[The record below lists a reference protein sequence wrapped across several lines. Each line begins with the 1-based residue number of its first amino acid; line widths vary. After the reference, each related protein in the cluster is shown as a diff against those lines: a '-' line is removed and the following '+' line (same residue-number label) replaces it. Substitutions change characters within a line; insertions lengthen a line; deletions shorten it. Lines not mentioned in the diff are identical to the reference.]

1 MKKINNAAIGGGIM
15 DKKFKSGFVTVIGR
29 PNVGKSTLI
38 NRLLGERVSIIS
50 SKPQTTRNSIRC
62 IYTTDEYQIVF
73 IDTPGIHKPKHM
85 LGEYM
90 VKSATESL
98 KGVDV
103 VVVIFDCSTDIGP
116 GDMYIAEVARK
127 VNSPVIL
134 VLNKIDIIPKS
145 RLEQVAASLIMHED
159 YFDCIIPISAGTG
172 ENLDELL
179 KEIVKHMPEGPK
191 YFTEDIFTDMP
202 EKFIVSEI
210 IREKILE
217 LTSEEVPHGT
227 AVEVTSMKERDNKD
241 LIDIEATI
249 YCEKDSHKGII
260 IGKQGRMLK
269 EIGVR
274 ARVDIENLLHCK
286 VNLQLWVKVR
296 NDWRDNRSA
305 LKNFGYKWE

>member
-1 MKKINNAAIGGGIM
+1 ME
-15 DKKFKSGFVTVIGR
+15 KKFKSGFVTIIGR

-50 SKPQTTRNSIRC
+50 SKPQTTRNTIRC
-62 IYTTDEYQIVF
+62 IYTTNDCQIVF

-90 VKSATESL
+90 VKAATDAL

-103 VVVIFDCSTDIGP
+103 VVVMFDCSTEIGA
-116 GDMYIAEVARK
+116 GDLHIAEVASK
-127 VNSPVIL
+127 VDSPVIL
-134 VLNKIDIIPKS
+134 VLNKIDKIQKS
-145 RLEQVAASLIMHED
+145 RLEQIAASLVMHED
-159 YFDCIIPISAGTG
+159 YFDCIIPISASTG

-179 KEIVKHMPEGPK
+179 KEIIKYLPEGPK
-191 YFTEDIFTDMP
+191 YFPDDIYTDMP

-227 AVEVTSMKERDNKD
+227 AVEVTSMKERGNKD

-249 YCEKDSHKGII
+249 FCEKDSHKGII

-269 EIGVR
+269 EIGIR
-274 ARVDIENLLHCK
+274 ARIDIENLLHCK
-286 VNLQLWVKVR
+286 VNLQLWVKVKS
-296 NDWRDNRSA
+296 NWRDNRSA
-305 LKNFGYKWE
+305 LKNLGYKWE

>member
-1 MKKINNAAIGGGIM
+1 M
-15 DKKFKSGFVTVIGR
+15 DTKFKSGFVTIIGR

-38 NRLLGERVSIIS
+38 NKLLGERVSIIS

-73 IDTPGIHKPKHM
+73 IDTPGIHKPKHK

-90 VKSATESL
+90 VKAATESL

-103 VVVIFDCSTDIGP
+103 AIVMFDCSTDIGA
-116 GDMYIAEVARK
+116 GDMHIIEVAQNIK
-127 VNSPVIL
+127 SPVIL
-134 VLNKIDIIPKS
+134 VLNKIDKIAKS
-145 RLEQVAASLIMHED
+145 KLEQIAASLIMHED
-159 YFDCIIPISAGTG
+159 YFNSIIPISAGTG

-179 KEIVKHMPEGPK
+179 QEIVKFLPEGPK
-191 YFTEDIFTDMP
+191 YFTEDIYTDMP

-227 AVEVTSMKERDNKD
+227 AVEITSMKERDNKD
-241 LIDIEATI
+241 LMDIEATI
-249 YCEKDSHKGII
+249 FCEKDSHKGIL
-260 IGKQGRMLK
+260 IGKQGGMLK

-274 ARVDIENLLHCK
+274 SRVDIEKLLNCK

-296 NDWRDNRSA
+296 NDWRDSNSA
-305 LKNFGYKWE
+305 LKNLGYK

>member
-1 MKKINNAAIGGGIM
+1 M
-15 DKKFKSGFVTVIGR
+15 DTKFKSGFVSIIGR

-73 IDTPGIHKPKHM
+73 IDTPGIHKPKHK

-90 VKSATESL
+90 VKAATDSL

-103 VVVIFDCSTDIGP
+103 AIVMLDCSSDIGP
-116 GDMYIAEVARK
+116 GDMHIIEVAQDIK
-127 VNSPVIL
+127 SPVIL
-134 VLNKIDIIPKS
+134 VLNKIDKIAKS
-145 RLEQVAASLIMHED
+145 KLEQIAASLIMHED
-159 YFDCIIPISAGTG
+159 YFNSIIPISAGTG

-179 KEIVKHMPEGPK
+179 KEIVKYLPEGPK
-191 YFTEDIFTDMP
+191 YFTEDIYTDMP

-227 AVEVTSMKERDNKD
+227 AVEISSMKERDNKD
-241 LIDIEATI
+241 LMDIEATI
-249 YCEKDSHKGII
+249 FCEKDSHKGIL
-260 IGKQGRMLK
+260 IGKQGGMLK

-274 ARVDIENLLHCK
+274 SRTDIEKLLNCK
-286 VNLQLWVKVR
+286 INLQLWVKVR
-296 NDWRDNRSA
+296 NNWRDSNSA
-305 LKNFGYKWE
+305 LKNLGYK

>member
-1 MKKINNAAIGGGIM
+1 MEN
-15 DKKFKSGFVTVIGR
+15 KFKSGFVTVIGR

-38 NRLLGERVSIIS
+38 NKLLGERVSIIS

-62 IYTTDEYQIVF
+62 IYTTDECQIVF

-90 VKSATESL
+90 VKTATESL

-103 VVVIFDCSTDIGP
+103 VVVMFDCSADIGP
-116 GDMYIAEVARK
+116 GDMYIAEIAGK
-127 VNSPVIL
+127 VKSPVIL
-134 VLNKIDIIPKS
+134 VLNKIDKISKT
-145 RLEQVAASLIMHED
+145 RLEQIAASLIMHED
-159 YFDCIIPISAGTG
+159 YFNCIIPISASTG
-172 ENLDELL
+172 ENLEELL
-179 KEIVKHMPEGPK
+179 KEIIKHLPEGPK
-191 YFTEDIFTDMP
+191 YFPEDIYTDMP
-202 EKFIVSEI
+202 EKFIISEI

-227 AVEVTSMKERDNKD
+227 AVEITSMKERDNKD
-241 LIDIEATI
+241 IIDIEANI
-249 YCEKDSHKGII
+249 FCEKDSHKGII

-274 ARVDIENLLHCK
+274 SRVGIENLLDCK

-296 NDWRDNRSA
+296 SDWRDNRSA
-305 LKNFGYKWE
+305 LKGFGYKWE

>member
-1 MKKINNAAIGGGIM
+1 ME
-15 DKKFKSGFVTVIGR
+15 KKFKSGFVTIIGR

-62 IYTTDEYQIVF
+62 IYTNDEYQIVF
-73 IDTPGIHKPKHM
+73 IDTPGIHKPRHM

-90 VKSATESL
+90 VKTATESL

-103 VVVIFDCSTDIGP
+103 VVVMFDCSTDIGQ
-116 GDMYIAEVARK
+116 GDMNIAEVAGK

-134 VLNKIDIIPKS
+134 VLNKIDRITKS
-145 RLEQVAASLIMHED
+145 RLEQVAASLIMHEN
-159 YFDCIIPISAGTG
+159 YFDAIIPISAGTG

-179 KEIVKHMPEGPK
+179 KEIVKHLPEGPR
-191 YFTEDIFTDMP
+191 YFTEDIYTDMP

-217 LTSEEVPHGT
+217 LTEEEVPHGT
-227 AVEVTSMKERDNKD
+227 AVDITSMKERDNKD

-249 YCEKDSHKGII
+249 FCEKDSHKGMI
-260 IGKQGRMLK
+260 IGKQGKMLK
-269 EIGVR
+269 EIGIR
-274 ARVDIENLLHCK
+274 ARVDIENLLNCK
-286 VNLQLWVKVR
+286 VNLQLWVKVKS
-296 NDWRDNRSA
+296 DWRDNRNA

>member
-1 MKKINNAAIGGGIM
+1 M
-15 DKKFKSGFVTVIGR
+15 DKKFKSGFVTIIGR

-50 SKPQTTRNSIRC
+50 NKPQTTRNSIKC
-62 IYTTDEYQIVF
+62 IYTTEDYQIVF

-90 VKSATESL
+90 VKAATDSL

-103 VVVIFDCSTDIGP
+103 AVVMLDCSADIGA
-116 GDMYIAEVARK
+116 GDMHIIEIAQNIK
-127 VNSPVIL
+127 SPVIL
-134 VLNKIDIIPKS
+134 VLNKIDKIPKQK
-145 RLEQVAASLIMHED
+145 LEQIAASLIMHED
-159 YFDCIIPISAGTG
+159 YFNSIIPISAGTG
-172 ENLDELL
+172 ENLEVLL
-179 KEIVKHMPEGPK
+179 SEIVKYLPEGPK
-191 YFTEDIFTDMP
+191 YFTEDIYTDMP

-227 AVEVTSMKERDNKD
+227 AVEVTSMKERDNRD
-241 LIDIEATI
+241 LMDIEATI
-249 YCEKDSHKGII
+249 YCEKDSHKGIL
-260 IGKQGRMLK
+260 IGKKGAMLK

-274 ARVDIENLLHCK
+274 ARVDIENILHCK

-296 NDWRDNRSA
+296 NDWRDSRSS
-305 LKNFGYKWE
+305 LKTLGYK